1 MQAYAASVN
10 VRRKLRRAERRPAGA
25 GDGDATVKPT
35 GMVPR
40 RLPPALTQSVTTKNT
55 GTTSLPAPTIAVLL
69 AALLLSPAPLTHAGA
84 VRQVEVAK
92 ELSRLAAN
100 YGFVVSGDEHLVG
113 SVGRA
118 EDGDPLRR
126 LRVLLE
132 GFDHIIVA
140 DGRGGIERVI
150 VLGAAAPGAPMQPM
164 VAVDGGPP
172 PATPIELPTVR
183 QGNQHS
189 VRVALEGADGRRL
202 ARLMLIDTGADTV
215 VLPASLIDALG
226 MDVGTLRERVVQTA
240 NGTTQ
245 ALTGT
250 LDAVWLGA
258 RRVSDVAVAF
268 LDDGKLGTT
277 GLLGM
282 SVLGRYQLTIDDQEN
297 RITLSSR

>member
-1 MQAYAASVN
+1 M
-10 VRRKLRRAERRPAGA
+10 
-25 GDGDATVKPT
+25 
-35 GMVPR
+35 
-40 RLPPALTQSVTTKNT
+40 
-55 GTTSLPAPTIAVLL
+55 LL
-69 AALLLSPAPLTHAGA
+69 AALLLAPALPTHASDT
-84 VRQVEVAK
+84 RQVEVAT
-92 ELSRLAAN
+92 ELSRLAASH
-100 YGFVVSGDEHLVG
+100 GFVVSGDEHLA
-113 SVGRA
+113 GRIGRS
-118 EDGDPLRR
+118 ERGDPLRR
-126 LRVLLE
+126 LRILLE
-132 GFDHIIVA
+132 GFDHIIIA

-150 VLGAAAPGAPMQPM
+150 VLGAVAPGASPTQPM

-215 VLPASLIDALG
+215 VLPTSLIAALG
-226 MDVGTLRERVVQTA
+226 LDVGTLREREVQTA

-258 RRVSDVAVAF
+258 RRVTDVAVAF
-268 LDDGKLGTT
+268 LDDDKLGTT

-282 SVLGRYQLTIDDQEN
+282 SVLGRYQLTIDDQAN
-297 RITLSSR
+297 RMTLTSP